1 MFSTEKG
8 ESFGEFLSGIAGDFL
23 QGFACGVVAGPA
35 GVYVSSFISSATGM
49 SLGDF
54 TKQAYRYLSGDDSSD
69 ITKKLGVKDITITNG
84 YLKVTM
90 PDGTV
95 YARPFNDKYHGGLI
109 TGGSKGF
116 EFVVKY
122 KITNPYIA
130 GLVIFAGSAIGSYY
144 GSLWTDFAFDRLFS
158 DGFPISEYPNTPL
171 ISILNPTVNESDQEV
186 VFDITLSK
194 PLEEDLELS
203 LHTSNG
209 TAVASEDYT
218 PNNTTITIKAGETSY
233 KHSVAITDDMQ
244 KEGSEY
250 FTLTAQS
257 INITDPN
264 DFGYYVISSAII
276 NNKQGINSNIN
287 FYCKVS

>member
-1 MFSTEKG
+1 MDGIKELAQLAEDGKFNENPYGLATGVKI
-8 ESFGEFLSGIAGDFL
+8 IAGRAGFL
-23 QGFACGVVAGPA
+23 INSLDIVKAIGSNNPEYEIPKSISKIGISAAGA
-35 GVYVSSFISSATGM
+35 WFGA
-49 SLGDF
+49 
-54 TKQAYRYLSGDDSSD
+54 K
-69 ITKKLGVKDITITNG
+69 
-84 YLKVTM
+84 
-90 PDGTV
+90 
-95 YARPFNDKYHGGLI
+95 
-109 TGGSKGF
+109 KGF

-171 ISILNPTVNESDQEV
+171 ISISNPTVNESDQEV

-264 DFGYYVISSAII
+264 VFGYYVISSAII

>member
-1 MFSTEKG
+1 MSNNINLSNGNNNQSNETIINTLNG
-8 ESFGEFLSGIAGDFL
+8 FLSGYQKLSEDLLDKFIKTDEGNFLKNFYSEKTNIKALAKQISSGPAKALNLMSLAGTKNREEFMKEGFKIITSWL
-23 QGFACGVVAGPA
+23 GGLAGALIGSVIMPGTGTVGFAGLG
-35 GVYVSSFISSATGM
+35 SFFG
-49 SLGDF
+49 
-54 TKQAYRYLSGDDSSD
+54 
-69 ITKKLGVKDITITNG
+69 
-84 YLKVTM
+84 
-90 PDGTV
+90 
-95 YARPFNDKYHGGLI
+95 
-109 TGGSKGF
+109 
-116 EFVVKY
+116 
-122 KITNPYIA
+122 
-130 GLVIFAGSAIGSYY
+130 
-144 GSLWTDFAFDRLFS
+144 
-158 DGFPISEYPNTPL
+158 SEYGDEIYDYLFNWYERMSAVSYTPL
-171 ISILNPTVNESDQEV
+171 ISISNTTVNESDQEV

-194 PLEEDLELS
+194 PLKEDLELS

-233 KHSVAITDDMQ
+233 KHTVAITDDMQ